1 MEVMVKHTAQ
11 VLFGCISAHA
21 GHSPFQ
27 PLSQDRADGEEKL
40 EQHRNRA
47 QSYRPEPESDGV
59 YFPA

>member
-1 MEVMVKHTAQ
+1 MVKHTAQ
-11 VLFGCISAHA
+11 IPFGCISAHA
-21 GHSPFQ
+21 GHSPSQ
-27 PLSQDRADGEEKL
+27 LISQDRADG

>member
-47 QSYRPEPESDGV
+47 QSYRPEPEPDGV